1 MSETSN
7 LIQIKSFIEK
17 RVELEIKQN
26 NIKEKD
32 RDSYTLSRYNPAL
45 EREASIARLVENIEQ
60 YFVSP
65 YRYES
70 NVFLLDGTWGTG
82 KSWVLN
88 FTRDYVREEE
98 GEYTWVDFSA
108 WQYLS
113 EKELFFDIFDYLHK
127 PSVAKSIIKGLEGD
141 PEKQKRILN
150 GMATMTKEGIKLV
163 GRNKEIFKKVV
174 VGTISTLSHFAVP
187 GSGLV
192 TAPLAKL
199 AVDFADGFLT
209 ENLQAWNIGEGT
221 VNSFIANT
229 EVLRD
234 IAKDVSGGDKKSIIE
249 NYSQF
254 AIPKNQK
261 FVFVI
266 DDLDRCHET
275 KLWRIFTMLSLFDK
289 QDQVLFILG
298 GSSQYLIQILE
309 KKYHVEGEGENFL
322 TKFIGYQISLDEIS
336 YVDLIVSKS
345 TQQLENSQ
353 SRTILDKYFLFD
365 SYRDFKTNFMQGVNK
380 YDSNVLDI
388 LILIKIRAGYVLPA
402 LIPAMNSNDIEEI
415 DLDLLGGL
423 LSDLLIP
430 KDSTDFDSFQSYWLS
445 ITENHK
451 KIKLIEALYF
461 SYLKKLNHDYSSL
474 DIQHIVRI
482 RSKVRYKDSDNRNL
496 QIVVG
501 YREQLRR
508 EFGEIKKV

>member
-1 MSETSN
+1 MSKTSN
-7 LIQIKSFIEK
+7 LTQIKRFIEK

-26 NIKEKD
+26 NIKEED
-32 RDSYTLSRYNPAL
+32 REFYALSRYNPAL
-45 EREASIARLVENIEQ
+45 KREVSIARLVENVEQ
-60 YFVSP
+60 YFDSP
-65 YRYES
+65 YQYES

-88 FTRDYVREEE
+88 FTRDYLQEEE
-98 GEYTWVDFSA
+98 KYTWVDFSA

-141 PEKQKRILN
+141 PEKQKQILN

-163 GRNKEIFKKVV
+163 GRNKEIFKKAV

-209 ENLQAWNIGEGT
+209 ENLQAWNIGKGT

-229 EVLRD
+229 EVLRN
-234 IAKDVSGGDKKSIIE
+234 IAKDVSGGNEESIIE

-254 AIPKNQK
+254 AIPENQK

-309 KKYHVEGEGENFL
+309 KKYHVDGEGENFL
-322 TKFIGYQISLDEIS
+322 TKFIGYQITLDEIS
-336 YVDLIVSKS
+336 YIDLIVSKS
-345 TQQLENSQ
+345 TKELDASQNRALLE
-353 SRTILDKYFLFD
+353 KYFMFD
-365 SYRDFKTNFMQGVNK
+365 SYRDFKVNFLQGINK
-380 YDSNVLDI
+380 VEPNTLDI
-388 LILIKIRAGYVLPA
+388 GTLVKVRAEYIFPELADIIKTDKVI
-402 LIPAMNSNDIEEI
+402 NT
-415 DLDLLGGL
+415 DLDKLGALATNLLQP
-423 LSDLLIP
+423 SQAA
-430 KDSTDFDSFQSYWLS
+430 TFDSFNDYWLTLTKS
-445 ITENHK
+445 K
-451 KIKLIEALYF
+451 KRINLIEIVYF
-461 SYLKKLNHDYSSL
+461 LIWKVKMQSVRGFSLSNILKLNVRGVIKTDGDNTLPIYSGY
-474 DIQHIVRI
+474 IQHLG
-482 RSKVRYKDSDNRNL
+482 SDFRKLN
-496 QIVVG
+496 QV
-501 YREQLRR
+501 
-508 EFGEIKKV
+508 